1 MEEQPQIEN
10 TIIEERYKKADGET
24 AYRRYQKGKVLGKGG
39 FAKCYEVTSIES
51 KKVLAAKIIAKS
63 TLKKGRT
70 KAKLI
75 TEIKLH
81 KSLHHQNIVQ
91 FEDVFEDNENVYI
104 LLELC
109 QNQTLN
115 ELLKRRR
122 RITQIEV
129 QCYLKQLI
137 GALKYIHSHR
147 ILHRDLKLG
156 NLFIN
161 EKMELKLGDFGLATK
176 LDYDGQR
183 RHTICGTPNYIAPEI
198 LDERMGHSYQVDI
211 WSVGVIIYTLLIGKP
226 PFETSDV
233 KTTYNKISQ
242 CQFNFPD
249 HIQISEN
256 AKNLISR
263 ILVLDPSKRLTLDDI
278 LSHPFMTSN
287 PIPKTTHISQLLSPP
302 TATWLSQYSQAAMFS
317 SQAIMFNSKS
327 LQPELVQVK
336 TTSQIPKMND
346 IFSTQLKMSQ
356 AQRIKTLTEGIN
368 YLKENQQ
375 TQQKQSLNFENNTQS
390 QFSKEN
396 SGLYVIKCCDYQS
409 KYGIGYVLSNNNC
422 GVLFNDQTKIIK
434 CNKLQ
439 FNYIDKFNLIQNYE
453 FDNYPSDL
461 IKKVTLLQ
469 KFTLYLGIDENTTN
483 SEVSQVFVDKF
494 LKTRNALLLKLTNDV
509 IQANFIDKTVIV
521 ILQNQNIIFVN
532 EKGEKFSYTQEQ
544 IKDKDKIQRRYN
556 YVQQLRSGCQ

>member
-1 MEEQPQIEN
+1 MEEQQQIEN

-91 FEDVFEDNENVYI
+91 FEDVFEDNDNVYI

-147 ILHRDLKLG
+147 VLHRDLKLG

-161 EKMELKLGDFGLATK
+161 DKMELKLGDFGLATK

-198 LDERMGHSYQVDI
+198 LDERLGHSYQADI

-256 AKNLISR
+256 ARNLISR
-263 ILVLDPSKRLTLDDI
+263 ILILDPSKRLTLDEI
-278 LSHPFMTSN
+278 LAHPFMTSN

-302 TATWLSQYSQAAMFS
+302 TAAWLSQYSQASML
-317 SQAIMFNSKS
+317 NSKQ
-327 LQPELVQVK
+327 LQPELVSVK
-336 TTSQIPKMND
+336 STSQIPKMNNL
-346 IFSTQLKMSQ
+346 FSTQLKMSQ
-356 AQRIKTLTEGIN
+356 AERIKTLTEGIN
-368 YLKENQQ
+368 YLSEKQQ
-375 TQQKQSLNFENNTQS
+375 TKTQQEQILENNEQ
-390 QFSKEN
+390 QELSKEN
-396 SGLYVIKCCDYQS
+396 DVVYVIKCCDYQS
-409 KYGIGYVLSNNNC
+409 KYGIGYVLSNHHS
-422 GVLFNDQTKIIK
+422 GVLFNDSTKIIQ
-434 CNKLQ
+434 CNRLE
-439 FNYIDKFNLIQNYE
+439 FNYFDSCNQKSSHE
-453 FDNYPSDL
+453 FENYPQEL
-461 IKKVTLLQ
+461 NKKVTLLQ
-469 KFTLYLGIDENTTN
+469 KFTQYLGVDENNTVSN
-483 SEVSQVFVDKF
+483 SQISTIFVDKF
-494 LKTRNALLLKLTNDV
+494 LKTRNALLLKLSNGV
-509 IQANFIDKTVIV
+509 IQADFIDKTVIV
-521 ILQNQNIIFVN
+521 ISPNENILFVN
-532 EKGEKFSYTQEQ
+532 EKGDKFSYNLEQ

-556 YVQQLRSGCQ
+556 YVQQLRGDCQ

>member
-10 TIIEERYKKADGET
+10 TIIEEKYKKPNGET

-63 TLKKGRT
+63 TLKTGRT

-91 FEDVFEDNENVYI
+91 FEDVFEDNDNVYI

-122 RITQIEV
+122 RITPIEV

-147 ILHRDLKLG
+147 VLHRDLKLG

-161 EKMELKLGDFGLATK
+161 DKMELKLGDFGLATK

-183 RHTICGTPNYIAPEI
+183 RLTICGTPNYIAPEI
-198 LDERMGHSYQVDI
+198 LDERMGHSYQADI
-211 WSVGVIIYTLLIGKP
+211 WSVGVIVYTLLIGKP

-263 ILVLDPSKRLTLDDI
+263 ILVLDPSKRLTLDEI

-302 TATWLSQYSQAAMFS
+302 NAAWLSQYSQAAMFS
-317 SQAIMFNSKS
+317 SQAVLLNSKPI
-327 LQPELVQVK
+327 QPELVSLK
-336 TTSQIPKMND
+336 TTAQIPKSND
-346 IFSTQLKMSQ
+346 LFSTRLKMSQ
-356 AQRIKTLTEGIN
+356 AERIKTLTEGIN

-375 TQQKQSLNFENNTQS
+375 TQKKQDSNLENNNQP

-396 SGLYVIKCCDYQS
+396 EVIYVIKCCDYQS

-422 GVLFNDQTKIIK
+422 GILFNDSTKIIQ
-434 CNKLQ
+434 CNKQQ
-439 FNYIDKFNLIQNYE
+439 FNYIDKQNLVQDYQ

-461 IKKVTLLQ
+461 DKKVSLLQ
-469 KFTLYLGIDENTTN
+469 KFTLYLGVDENSTY
-483 SEVSQVFVDKF
+483 SEISQVFVDKF
-494 LKTRNALLLKLTNDV
+494 LKTRNALLLKLNNGV
-509 IQANFIDKTVIV
+509 IQANFIDKSVIV
-521 ILQNQNIIFVN
+521 ISSNQSIVFVN
-532 EKGEKFSYTQEQ
+532 EKGEKYSYTQEQ

>member
-10 TIIEERYKKADGET
+10 SIIEEKYKKPNGET

-63 TLKKGRT
+63 TLKTGRT

-81 KSLHHQNIVQ
+81 KSLHHQHIVQ

-122 RITQIEV
+122 RITPIEV

-147 ILHRDLKLG
+147 VLHRDLKLG

-161 EKMELKLGDFGLATK
+161 DKMELKLGDFGLATK

-183 RHTICGTPNYIAPEI
+183 RLTICGTPNYIAPEI
-198 LDERMGHSYQVDI
+198 LDERDWDIHYQADI
-211 WSVGVIIYTLLIGKP
+211 WSVGENPHSRLQMLR
-226 PFETSDV
+226 
-233 KTTYNKISQ
+233 TTYNKISQ

-263 ILVLDPSKRLTLDDI
+263 ILVLDPSKRLTLDEI

-302 TATWLSQYSQAAMFS
+302 NAAWLSQYSQAAMFS
-317 SQAIMFNSKS
+317 SQAVLLNSKPI
-327 LQPELVQVK
+327 QPELVSVK
-336 TTSQIPKMND
+336 TSGQIPKTND
-346 IFSTQLKMSQ
+346 LFSTRLKMSQ
-356 AQRIKTLTEGIN
+356 AERIKTLTEGIN

-375 TQQKQSLNFENNTQS
+375 TQKKQDLNLENNNQP

-396 SGLYVIKCCDYQS
+396 EVTYVIKCCDYQS

-422 GVLFNDQTKIIK
+422 GILFNDATKIIQ
-434 CNKLQ
+434 CNKQQ
-439 FNYIDKFNLIQNYE
+439 FNYIDKQNLIQDYQY
-453 FDNYPSDL
+453 DNYPSDL
-461 IKKVTLLQ
+461 DKKVNLLQ
-469 KFTLYLGIDENTTN
+469 KFTLYLGVDENNTN
-483 SEVSQVFVDKF
+483 SEISQVFVDKF
-494 LKTRNALLLKLTNDV
+494 LKTRNALLLKLSNGV
-509 IQANFIDKTVIV
+509 IQANFIDKSVIV
-521 ILQNQNIIFVN
+521 IQSNQSIVFVN
-532 EKGEKFSYTQEQ
+532 EKGEKSSHTQEQ
-544 IKDKDKIQRRYN
+544 IKDNDKIQRRYN

>member
-1 MEEQPQIEN
+1 MEEQQQIEN
-10 TIIEERYKKADGET
+10 TIIEERYKKPDGEI

-39 FAKCYEVTSIES
+39 FAKCYEVTCIES

-91 FEDVFEDNENVYI
+91 FEDVFEDNDNVYI

-147 ILHRDLKLG
+147 VLHRDLKLG

-161 EKMELKLGDFGLATK
+161 DKMELKLGDFGLATK

-183 RHTICGTPNYIAPEI
+183 RNTICGTPNYIAPEI
-198 LDERMGHSYQVDI
+198 LDDRMGHSYQADI

-263 ILVLDPSKRLTLDDI
+263 ILVLDPSKRLTLDEI

-302 TATWLSQYSQAAMFS
+302 TAAWLSQYSQASML
-317 SQAIMFNSKS
+317 NSKQ
-327 LQPELVQVK
+327 LQPELISVK
-336 TTSQIPKMND
+336 TTSQLPKMNNL
-346 IFSTQLKMSQ
+346 FSAQIKMSQ
-356 AQRIKTLTEGIN
+356 AERIKTLTEGIN
-368 YLKENQQ
+368 YLSENQQ
-375 TQQKQSLNFENNTQS
+375 TNKKQGLNLQNNNQIEL
-390 QFSKEN
+390 SKEN
-396 SGLYVIKCCDYQS
+396 EVVYVIKCCDYQS
-409 KYGIGYVLSNNNC
+409 KYGIGYVLSNNHS
-422 GVLFNDQTKIIK
+422 GVLFNDSTKIIQ
-434 CNKLQ
+434 CNKQ
-439 FNYIDKFNLIQNYE
+439 EFNYFDRFNQNSNYE
-453 FDNYPSDL
+453 FENYPQEL
-461 IKKVTLLQ
+461 NKKVTLLQ
-469 KFTLYLGIDENTTN
+469 KFTQYLGIDENNIICN
-483 SEVSQVFVDKF
+483 SQISTIFVDKF
-494 LKTRNALLLKLTNDV
+494 LKTRNALLLKLSNGV
-509 IQANFIDKTVIV
+509 IQADFIDKTIIV
-521 ILQNQNIIFVN
+521 ISTNENILFVN
-532 EKGEKFSYTQEQ
+532 EKGDKFSYNLEQ

-556 YVQQLRSGCQ
+556 YVQQLRNDCQ

>member
-1 MEEQPQIEN
+1 MEEQQQIEN
-10 TIIEERYKKADGET
+10 TIIEERYKKSDGET
-24 AYRRYQKGKVLGKGG
+24 AFRRYQKGKVLGKGG
-39 FAKCYEVTSIES
+39 FAKCYEVTSIET

-63 TLKKGRT
+63 TLKKSRT

-91 FEDVFEDNENVYI
+91 FEDVFEDNDNVYI

-129 QCYLKQLI
+129 QCYIKQLI

-147 ILHRDLKLG
+147 VLHRDLKLG

-161 EKMELKLGDFGLATK
+161 DKMELKLGDFGLATK

-198 LDERMGHSYQVDI
+198 LEERMGHSYQADI
-211 WSVGVIIYTLLIGKP
+211 WSFGVIIYTLLIGKP

-263 ILVLDPSKRLTLDDI
+263 ILVLDPSKRLSLDEI
-278 LSHPFMTSN
+278 LCHPFMTSN
-287 PIPKTTHISQLLSPP
+287 PIPKTTHISQLISPP
-302 TATWLSQYSQAAMFS
+302 TAAWLSQYSQAV
-317 SQAIMFNSKS
+317 MFNSKQFQS
-327 LQPELVQVK
+327 DLISIK
-336 TTSQIPKMND
+336 SNSQIPKINNL
-346 IFSTQLKMSQ
+346 FSTQTKMSQ
-356 AQRIKTLTEGIN
+356 AQRITTLTEGIN
-368 YLKENQQ
+368 NIQQENQQ
-375 TQQKQSLNFENNTQS
+375 TIKPQVQLDHDNDNHAE
-390 QFSKEN
+390 FSKEN
-396 SGLYVIKCCDYQS
+396 QGLYVIKCCDYQS
-409 KYGIGYVLSNNNC
+409 KYGIGYILSNQYS
-422 GVLFNDQTKIIK
+422 GVLFNDSTKIIQG
-434 CNKLQ
+434 NKQQ
-439 FNYIDKFNLIQNYE
+439 FYYFDRFNQQSNYQ
-453 FDNYPSDL
+453 FDNYPIEL
-461 IKKVTLLQ
+461 NKKVNLLL
-469 KFTLYLGIDENTTN
+469 KFTTYLGIDENITI
-483 SEVSQVFVDKF
+483 SKSQISTVFVDKF
-494 LKTRNALLLKLTNDV
+494 LKTRNALLLKLSNNV
-509 IQANFIDKTVIV
+509 IQADFIDKTVIV
-521 ILQNQNIIFVN
+521 ISPKQSILFVN
-532 EKGEKFSYTQEQ
+532 EKGEKFSYTLEQ
-544 IKDKDKIQRRYN
+544 IKDKEKIQRRYN

>member
-1 MEEQPQIEN
+1 MEEQQQIEN
-10 TIIEERYKKADGET
+10 TIIEERYQKADGET

-70 KAKLI
+70 RAKLI

-147 ILHRDLKLG
+147 VLHRDLKLG

-161 EKMELKLGDFGLATK
+161 DKMELKLGDFGLATK

-198 LDERMGHSYQVDI
+198 LDERMGHSYQADI

-233 KTTYNKISQ
+233 KTTYTKISQ

-256 AKNLISR
+256 ARNLISR
-263 ILVLDPSKRLTLDDI
+263 ILILDPSKRLTLDEI
-278 LSHPFMTSN
+278 LAHPFMTSN

-302 TATWLSQYSQAAMFS
+302 TAAWLSQYSQASML
-317 SQAIMFNSKS
+317 NSKQ
-327 LQPELVQVK
+327 LQPELVSVK
-336 TTSQIPKMND
+336 STSQIPKMNNL
-346 IFSTQLKMSQ
+346 FSTQFKMTQ
-356 AQRIKTLTEGIN
+356 AERIKTLTEGIN
-368 YLKENQQ
+368 YLSEKQQ
-375 TQQKQSLNFENNTQS
+375 TKKQQEQTLENNEQ
-390 QFSKEN
+390 QELSKEN
-396 SGLYVIKCCDYQS
+396 DVVYVIKCCDYQS
-409 KYGIGYVLSNNNC
+409 KYGIGYVLSNHHS
-422 GVLFNDQTKIIK
+422 GVLFNDSTKIIQ
-434 CNKLQ
+434 CNRLE
-439 FNYIDKFNLIQNYE
+439 FNYFDSCNQKSSYE
-453 FDNYPSDL
+453 FENYPQDL
-461 IKKVTLLQ
+461 NKKVTLLQ
-469 KFTLYLGIDENTTN
+469 KFTQYLGVDENNTISN
-483 SEVSQVFVDKF
+483 SQISTIFVHKF
-494 LKTRNALLLKLTNDV
+494 LKTRNALLLKLSNGV
-509 IQANFIDKTVIV
+509 IQADFIDKTVIV
-521 ILQNQNIIFVN
+521 ISPNENILFVN
-532 EKGEKFSYTQEQ
+532 EKGDKFSYNLEQ
-544 IKDKDKIQRRYN
+544 IRDKEKIQRRYN
-556 YVQQLRSGCQ
+556 YVQQLRGDCQ

>member
-1 MEEQPQIEN
+1 MEEQQQIEN
-10 TIIEERYKKADGET
+10 TIIEERYRKPDGET
-24 AYRRYQKGKVLGKGG
+24 GFRRYQKGKILGKGG

-122 RITQIEV
+122 RISQIEV

-147 ILHRDLKLG
+147 VLHRDLKLG

-161 EKMELKLGDFGLATK
+161 DKMELKLGDFGLATK

-183 RHTICGTPNYIAPEI
+183 RYTICGTPNYIAPEI
-198 LDERMGHSYQVDI
+198 LEERMGHSYQADI

-263 ILVLDPSKRLTLDDI
+263 ILVLDPSKRLTLDEI

-287 PIPKTTHISQLLSPP
+287 PIPKTTHISQLISPP
-302 TATWLSQYSQAAMFS
+302 TAAWLSQYSQAAML
-317 SQAIMFNSKS
+317 NSKQ
-327 LQPELVQVK
+327 LQPELISIK
-336 TTSQIPKMND
+336 SNSLIPKMNNL
-346 IFSTQLKMSQ
+346 FSTQPKMSQ
-356 AQRIKTLTEGIN
+356 AQRINTLTEGIN
-368 YLKENQQ
+368 YLKDNHSNLKLQR
-375 TQQKQSLNFENNTQS
+375 SLNIDNQNQIE
-390 QFSKEN
+390 FSKEN
-396 SGLYVIKCCDYQS
+396 DGLYVTKCCDYQS
-409 KYGIGYVLSNNNC
+409 KYGIGYVLSNQQS
-422 GVLFNDQTKIIK
+422 GVLFNDSTKIIQR
-434 CNKLQ
+434 NKLQ
-439 FNYIDKFNLIQNYE
+439 FYFFDRFNQQSNYE
-453 FDNYPSDL
+453 FENYPSEL
-461 IKKVTLLQ
+461 NKKVTLLQ
-469 KFTLYLGIDENTTN
+469 KFTQYLGINENITITN
-483 SEVSQVFVDKF
+483 SQESNVFVDKF
-494 LKTRNALLLKLTNDV
+494 LKTRNALLLKLSNNV
-509 IQANFIDKTVIV
+509 IQADFIDKTVIV
-521 ILQNQNIIFVN
+521 ILPNQSILYVN
-532 EKGEKFSYTQEQ
+532 EKGEKFSYNLEQ
-544 IKDKDKIQRRYN
+544 IIDKDKIQRRYN
-556 YVQQLRSGCQ
+556 YVQQLRKGCQ

>member
-1 MEEQPQIEN
+1 MEEQQQIEN
-10 TIIEERYKKADGET
+10 TIIEERYKKPDGEI

-39 FAKCYEVTSIES
+39 FAKCYEVTCIES

-91 FEDVFEDNENVYI
+91 FEDVFEDNDNVYI

-147 ILHRDLKLG
+147 VLHRDLKLG

-161 EKMELKLGDFGLATK
+161 DKMELKLGDFGLATK

-183 RHTICGTPNYIAPEI
+183 RITICGTPNYIAPEI
-198 LDERMGHSYQVDI
+198 LDDRMGHSYQADI

-263 ILVLDPSKRLTLDDI
+263 ILVLDPSKRLTLDEI

-302 TATWLSQYSQAAMFS
+302 TAAWLSQYSQASML
-317 SQAIMFNSKS
+317 NSKQ
-327 LQPELVQVK
+327 LQPELISVK
-336 TTSQIPKMND
+336 TTSQIPKMNNL
-346 IFSTQLKMSQ
+346 FSTQIKMSQ
-356 AQRIKTLTEGIN
+356 AERIKTLTEGIN
-368 YLKENQQ
+368 YLSENQQ
-375 TQQKQSLNFENNTQS
+375 KNKKQGLNSQNNNQIEL
-390 QFSKEN
+390 SKEN
-396 SGLYVIKCCDYQS
+396 EVVYVIKCCDYQS
-409 KYGIGYVLSNNNC
+409 KYGIGYVLSNNHS
-422 GVLFNDQTKIIK
+422 GVLFNDSTKIIQ
-434 CNKLQ
+434 CNKQ
-439 FNYIDKFNLIQNYE
+439 EFNYFDRFNQNSNYE
-453 FDNYPSDL
+453 FENYPQEL
-461 IKKVTLLQ
+461 NKKVTLLQ
-469 KFTLYLGIDENTTN
+469 KFTQYLGIDENNTICN
-483 SEVSQVFVDKF
+483 SQISTIFVDKF
-494 LKTRNALLLKLTNDV
+494 LKTRNALLLKLSNGV
-509 IQANFIDKTVIV
+509 IQADFIDKTVIV
-521 ILQNQNIIFVN
+521 ISTNENILFVN
-532 EKGEKFSYTQEQ
+532 EKGDKFSYNLEQ

-556 YVQQLRSGCQ
+556 YVQQLRSDCQ